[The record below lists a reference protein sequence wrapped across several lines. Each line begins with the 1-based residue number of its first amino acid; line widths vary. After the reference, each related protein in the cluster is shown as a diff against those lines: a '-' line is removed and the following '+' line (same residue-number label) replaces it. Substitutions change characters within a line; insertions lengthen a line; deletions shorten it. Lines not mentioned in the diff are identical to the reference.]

1 MGSLKKLLTFK
12 MIAIIVAC
20 LGVFVAIIA
29 IISAITGVSM
39 GYEATIRQAAEVRDS
54 NTIVNNQI
62 YADRYRSILN
72 KHLIDKGYVSLERL
86 IFYLQRKNNLLDITT
101 LSYSDWETAYLENL
115 NTDRKQMIP
124 IKTICKNLNKD
135 TTLPEFTVESGLNDN
150 GLYIDVINLCNVDGI
165 DVATSNEYSED
176 YSYLPFVFPLQSNF
190 TITSMVFESRDVDL
204 GLTGEDK
211 ENANFHEG
219 WDFAV
224 PIGTNFYSMCNGVIS
239 NIVNTQ
245 FNDLNYKE
253 SGNSTGNYITVDC
266 NNGMKIS
273 YLHIQA
279 NSSPFLLRV
288 GSFVKE
294 GDLLGRTSTTGL
306 STGPHLHLGMRNKDG
321 TYLDALEYVDFNY
334 KKG

>member
-1 MGSLKKLLTFK
+1 MIMKKILTIK
-12 MIAIIVAC
+12 MAAIVAGC
-20 LGVFVAIIA
+20 VGVVVTIIA

-39 GYEATIRQAAEVRDS
+39 GYEATIRQASEVRGS

-62 YADRYRSILN
+62 YASRYKNILN
-72 KHLIDKGYVSLERL
+72 KHLIDKGYVSLERI
-86 IFYLQRKNNLLDITT
+86 IFYLQRKHNILDITT
-101 LSYSDWETAYLENL
+101 LSNDEWEQAYIANL
-115 NTDRKQMIP
+115 NSEQKRMIP
-124 IKTICKNLNKD
+124 IKSVCKTLNKN
-135 TTLPEFTVESGLNDN
+135 TTLSEFTVESGLNDN
-150 GLYIDVINLCNVDGI
+150 GLYIEVINLCNVDGVDI
-165 DVATSNEYSED
+165 TTSNDYSES
-176 YSYLPFVFPLQSNF
+176 YSYLPFVFPLKDNF
-190 TITSMVFESRDVDL
+190 TVTSMVFESRDVDL
-204 GLTGEDK
+204 GLSGEDK
-211 ENANFHEG
+211 EDANFHEG

-224 PIGTNFYSMCNGVIS
+224 PIGTNFYSMCNGVIT

-245 FNDLNYKE
+245 FNDLIYKE
-253 SGNSTGNYITVDC
+253 SGNSTGNYVTVDC

-279 NSSPFLLRV
+279 NSTPFLLRV
-288 GSFVKE
+288 GSWVKE